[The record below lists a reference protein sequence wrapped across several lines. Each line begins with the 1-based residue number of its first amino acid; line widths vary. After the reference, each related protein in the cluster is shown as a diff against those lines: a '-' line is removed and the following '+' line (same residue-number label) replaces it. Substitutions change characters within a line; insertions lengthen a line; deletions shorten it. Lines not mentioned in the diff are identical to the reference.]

1 MARNERVIAA
11 APADVFAVLADGH
24 SYEHWVVGCK
34 RIRAVDASWPHEG
47 ASFHHSVG
55 FGPLHIRDTTTV
67 LARDGQHSLRLKA
80 RAWPAG
86 VAHVDFELLPEG
98 SGTRVVMTET
108 PVEGPAKIL
117 DNPVQQAL
125 IRVRNVET
133 LRRLGNLAIA
143 RVGTRA

>member
-1 MARNERVIAA
+1 MARIEHVIAA
-11 APADVFAVLADGH
+11 PPADVFAVLADGH

-55 FGPLHIRDTTTV
+55 FGPLHIRDMTTV
-67 LARDGQHSLRLKA
+67 LDRDGQRLLALKA

-86 VAHVDFELLPEG
+86 VAHVEFELVPEG
-98 SGTRVVMTET
+98 AGTRVVMTEN
-108 PVEGPAKIL
+108 PVEGPAKLL

-125 IRVRNVET
+125 IKVRNAET
-133 LRRLGNLAIA
+133 LRRLDKLARA